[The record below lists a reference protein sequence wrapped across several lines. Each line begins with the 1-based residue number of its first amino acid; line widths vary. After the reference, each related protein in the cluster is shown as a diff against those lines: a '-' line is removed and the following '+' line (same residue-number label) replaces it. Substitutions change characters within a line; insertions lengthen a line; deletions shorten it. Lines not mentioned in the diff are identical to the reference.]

1 MRLGL
6 LSTANIN
13 RAILAGA
20 SATERVEVVA
30 VASRDEARARSYAAE
45 HGIPSAHGSYDGLLA
60 DPAVDA
66 VYISLP
72 NGMHHP
78 WTMKALAAGK
88 HVLCEKPYSRHPDE
102 VEEAFD
108 AASAAG
114 LVLAEAFMYRHH
126 PQTANVRRLVADGE
140 LGRLCAVK
148 TTFSFPLRDLSD
160 VRALPELDGGALMDV
175 GCYCVSG
182 IRLLAGDPE
191 HVRGEQVTG
200 PTGVDM
206 AFHGTLRC
214 ADDVVG
220 QFEASF
226 RSPQRQR
233 LEAVGE
239 DGVLVAEAPWRVDLG
254 GSLTLTRDGATE
266 VVEVETADAYTL
278 ELVNLAD
285 AIDGRAELAPRAG
298 GRGRP
303 GANDR
308 RALPLCRDA
317 RRRHALGDAA
327 ADRDPREVDSL
338 LERHPRSSLHESCE
352 RSTRRARPRARA
364 TGTPSA
370 PIARPAASTQPEP
383 ATHRSP
389 GVERRGRGRSAA
401 SGAAHALA
409 SSMPSRSAEAVVDAA
424 RTRSW
429 RSTRGPGAWIAPA
442 GAVGELPQVRG
453 LARRAASGRDVRSRS
468 AT

>member
-1 MRLGL
+1 
-6 LSTANIN
+6 
-13 RAILAGA
+13 
-20 SATERVEVVA
+20 
-30 VASRDEARARSYAAE
+30 
-45 HGIPSAHGSYDGLLA
+45 
-60 DPAVDA
+60 
-66 VYISLP
+66 
-72 NGMHHP
+72 MHHP

-126 PQTANVRRLVADGE
+126 PQTATVRRLVADGE

-148 TTFSFPLRDLSD
+148 ATFSFPLRDLSD

-285 AIDGRAELAPRAG
+285 AIDGRAE
-298 GRGRP
+298 
-303 GANDR
+303 
-308 RALPLCRDA
+308 
-317 RRRHALGDAA
+317 
-327 ADRDPREVDSL
+327 SL
-338 LERHPRSSLHESCE
+338 LGREDAVGQ
-352 RSTRRARPRARA
+352 AR
-364 TGTPSA
+364 T
-370 PIARPAASTQPEP
+370 ID
-383 ATHRSP
+383 
-389 GVERRGRGRSAA
+389 
-401 SGAAHALA
+401 ALY
-409 SSMPSRSAEAVVDAA
+409 RSAETRAV
-424 RTRSW
+424 
-429 RSTRGPGAWIAPA
+429 
-442 GAVGELPQVRG
+442 
-453 LARRAASGRDVRSRS
+453 
-468 AT
+468 ATL